1 MKQIYKI
8 MLVILILSTQAQA
21 STTRIQI
28 IHISKGWNAV
38 FIEVK
43 PVNPAPD
50 SVFQETPVDQV
61 FTYYPKKSSIQY
73 IQEPDEIDIKN
84 DGWSRW
90 VPPENNDSFLNSI
103 FQILPGHAYLIHSK
117 ENFTWKLT
125 GNAYFKQK
133 AWQPDSFNLT
143 GFYVNPDDP
152 PTFASFFQHSEAH
165 KPIIVYNLVNDLW
178 QQIKDP
184 ETVLIESG
192 KAYWIYSKGGSDY
205 HSPTRITLPL
215 NADGLSFGIE
225 KTTSKIHLVN
235 KTDLPLDI
243 TIQQMEGSQTDNCP
257 VFIDKTLY
265 QGKRIYEPLGTMRK
279 TIESES
285 TMAISLMIREGEIS
299 ESFCGKVL
307 QINDNQ
313 GSLFYIPIS
322 VQQ

>member
-1 MKQIYKI
+1 M
-8 MLVILILSTQAQA
+8 
-21 STTRIQI
+21 
-28 IHISKGWNAV
+28 
-38 FIEVK
+38 
-43 PVNPAPD
+43 
-50 SVFQETPVDQV
+50 
-61 FTYYPKKSSIQY
+61 
-73 IQEPDEIDIKN
+73 
-84 DGWSRW
+84 
-90 VPPENNDSFLNSI
+90 
-103 FQILPGHAYLIHSK
+103 
-117 ENFTWKLT
+117 
-125 GNAYFKQK
+125 
-133 AWQPDSFNLT
+133 
-143 GFYVNPDDP
+143 
-152 PTFASFFQHSEAH
+152 
-165 KPIIVYNLVNDLW
+165 
-178 QQIKDP
+178 KDP

-257 VFIDKTLY
+257 VYIDKTLY
-265 QGKRIYEPLGTMRK
+265 QGKRIYEPLCTMRK

-313 GSLFYIPIS
+313 GSFTRGSFNGRFKAQMRCSRFRLTLNFYQMESIHML
-322 VQQ
+322 